1 LADTDRNGSDVVRT
15 LAQLL
20 GLAAGAIALVYAAGG
35 GVLALRLYLSH
46 LPSLAVVGQLPR
58 SVLVSIGLAQIV
70 LPTFAVAGLYSVWR
84 VLSGATAP
92 PTRLVSQWKQQ
103 SRRGWLELVAA
114 SAIPS
119 IAVTVTLW
127 RVAQNVRGGPKGLE
141 WLLPLAF
148 LITLLAVL
156 LGLNL
161 RARLVATYGESACS
175 WNAVRP
181 VVCMTLV
188 VALVFAP
195 ICFLFAGAL
204 SPFRGVKV
212 CTTNGRPVPGV
223 LVGETGDR
231 TYVGQTVVKRNSF
244 GPRLVFSIPRSEIT
258 RTIIGSYR
266 PVRALCPQPAPRTAP

>member
-1 LADTDRNGSDVVRT
+1 MLSLLCTPPAGVCWRSACTSLTFRLLRSSGSSLEACWSRSDSLRSSCRRS
-15 LAQLL
+15 LSPAF
-20 GLAAGAIALVYAAGG
+20 YA
-35 GVLALRLYLSH
+35 
-46 LPSLAVVGQLPR
+46 
-58 SVLVSIGLAQIV
+58 
-70 LPTFAVAGLYSVWR
+70 VWR
-84 VLSGATAP
+84 VLSGATAR

-119 IAVTVTLW
+119 IAVTVIFW
-127 RVAQNVRGGPKGLE
+127 RVVPNPRGGPKGLA

-181 VVCMTLV
+181 VVYMSLV

-212 CTTNGRPVPGV
+212 CTTNGRPVRGV

-231 TYVGQTVVKRNSF
+231 TYVGQRGVTGKEKGKR
-244 GPRLVFSIPRSEIT
+244 L
-258 RTIIGSYR
+258 
-266 PVRALCPQPAPRTAP
+266 APRVLDPSVRDHSDDHRQLPARAREVPAAGTAQCPLIQAPSLLRL